1 MEVTKSLV
9 RESLRNYLAAALRGR
24 RTSLDSRGPEFP
36 PRQFAP
42 NHPDML
48 GSPGP
53 SELNDHNNDAATT
66 PTIEI
71 SQSAARGLEEAE
83 AYVNFSRPGNPF
95 QRSYSS
101 SYPETRP
108 DAKEINGKGPHHN
121 GICLDPDGK
130 RLFRPLEDYIISC
143 FSSPSHCVNTSFMQR
158 IPRAS
163 SRRAPQTSK
172 RRPSEPRKDPAA
184 YDPVVPELDPK
195 LLLLGDFAE
204 NGSWWTGKKEENV
217 PARTSSRRDDV
228 HSLVTNRSPNID
240 WADVDA
246 WYHTVINAGEHW
258 VEAFDELSKL
268 PSFTAPT
275 DTELRQLEAQILEA
289 QEHLRKTLLKITE
302 NLLRRPGKPIT
313 NPEDLRF
320 LLIFSANP
328 LLQASFQNFTGAI
341 ATNEN
346 QQTILPHSA
355 SLSRGCGPV
364 SGQHSPIIKRILG
377 ILSHTP
383 FECHHHL
390 VNWFARLPEFRF
402 VQFKELAAGFLAH
415 RLIRQN
421 EKRHETKVDVTA
433 GLIPQLAAG
442 RSPASLHAA
451 LGQGNRSSRAK
462 KPAKAEPKKV
472 VYHDDW
478 QTKAAARILGLL
490 FAGNNHAPRRP
501 HSAPLVSQ
509 EEVLNSNVRDQVQAR
524 GQIVPTSDFYV
535 TLLDDSDLVADF
547 EAWEQKKSKFSF
559 CQFPFLLSIWA
570 KIQILEHDAKRQMH
584 NKARDAFFD
593 SIMSRRNVEQ
603 YLTLN
608 VRRECLVEDSLKG
621 VSEVMGGGGEDIK
634 KGLRIN
640 FQGEEGVDAG
650 GLRKE
655 WFLLLVREVFN
666 PDHGMFPSPCCQS
679 GLHRLRAD
687 K

>member
-1 MEVTKSLV
+1 MY
-9 RESLRNYLAAALRGR
+9 RN
-24 RTSLDSRGPEFP
+24 
-36 PRQFAP
+36 
-42 NHPDML
+42 
-48 GSPGP
+48 
-53 SELNDHNNDAATT
+53 NNVTT

-71 SQSAARGLEEAE
+71 SESAAIGIEEAE
-83 AYVNFSRPGNPF
+83 AFVNFSRPGNPL

-108 DAKEINGKGPHHN
+108 DVRQLDGERVNPI

-130 RLFRPLEDYIISC
+130 RLFRTLEDYIISC
-143 FSSPSHCVNTSFMQR
+143 FSSPLHCVNKSFMQR
-158 IPRAS
+158 IPRAL
-163 SRRAPQTSK
+163 SRRAPPVSK
-172 RRPSEPRKDPAA
+172 RRPSEPRIDPAA
-184 YDPVVPELDPK
+184 YDPALPDLDHK

-204 NGSWWTGKKEENV
+204 NGSWWTGKKEETV
-217 PARTSSRRDDV
+217 PVRTSSRRDDE
-228 HSLVTNRSPNID
+228 HSIVTSRSPNID
-240 WADVDA
+240 WAGVES
-246 WYHTVINAGEHW
+246 WYHLVINAGQHW
-258 VEAFDELSKL
+258 IEAYDELSRL
-268 PSFTAPT
+268 PAFTAPT
-275 DTELRQLEAQILEA
+275 DTELKQLEAQILDA

-302 NLLRRPGKPIT
+302 NLLKRPGKPIT
-313 NPEDLRF
+313 TPEDLRF
-320 LLIFSANP
+320 LLIISANP
-328 LLQASFQNFTGAI
+328 LLQASFHNFTGAL
-341 ATNEN
+341 TKDDNN
-346 QQTILPHSA
+346 QTYMLHSA
-355 SLSRGCGPV
+355 NLSRGCGPV

-377 ILSHTP
+377 LLSHTP
-383 FECHHHL
+383 VECHNHL
-390 VNWFARLPEFRF
+390 ITWFARLSESRF
-402 VQFKELAAGFLAH
+402 VQLKELASGFLAH

-451 LGQGNRSSRAK
+451 LGQGARSSRAK
-462 KPAKAEPKKV
+462 KPTKAEPKKV

-478 QTKAAARILGLL
+478 QTKAAARVLGML
-490 FAGNNHAPRRP
+490 FAANNHTPRRS
-501 HSAPLVSQ
+501 HNAPLLSQ
-509 EEVLNSNVRDQVQAR
+509 EEVLNSNVKDQVQAR
-524 GQIVPTSDFYV
+524 GQIVPTSDFYS

-608 VRRECLVEDSLKG
+608 VRRDCLVEDSLKG

-666 PDHGMFPSPCCQS
+666 PDHGMFYKPPSPTRPQVIES
-679 GLHRLRAD
+679 
-687 K
+687 